1 MVEPGLLHK
10 IIACPLSG
18 FSRQCSEEQR
28 DALELAQGETGCSLL
43 PLVFIELVIP
53 CLQGWFDHVDHI
65 KMCVCA
71 QIHIYLHLLG
81 LYVYF
86 ILK

>member
-1 MVEPGLLHK
+1 MLEPGLLHK
-10 IIACPLSG
+10 IIARPLSG

-28 DALELAQGETGCSLL
+28 DELELAQGETGCSLL

-71 QIHIYLHLLG
+71 HKFIFISIY
-81 LYVYF
+81 
-86 ILK
+86 

>member
-10 IIACPLSG
+10 IIARPLSG

-43 PLVFIELVIP
+43 PL
-53 CLQGWFDHVDHI
+53 
-65 KMCVCA
+65 
-71 QIHIYLHLLG
+71 
-81 LYVYF
+81 
-86 ILK
+86 